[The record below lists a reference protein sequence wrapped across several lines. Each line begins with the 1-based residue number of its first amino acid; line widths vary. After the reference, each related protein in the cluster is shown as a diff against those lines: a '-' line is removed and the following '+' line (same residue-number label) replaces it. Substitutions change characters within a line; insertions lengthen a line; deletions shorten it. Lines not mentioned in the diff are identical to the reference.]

1 MHTLRLP
8 VKLTEEERLSRGQ
21 RAGEL
26 GYDLTQ
32 VEEREKETK
41 AAFKAQKERLQ
52 GEINDLLN
60 QLRSGKEW
68 REVPVS
74 IDKDLKQ
81 RLEVTTRLDT
91 GEVVST
97 RPLGAEEMQG
107 ELTLAP
113 TQEIKPATSNIVVDE
128 EELPAVANIEDAKKM
143 DDDELFELASGFAL
157 KQDDPTVVTVERLQ
171 FEFKIGQTKAKRLLK
186 RLKDEDLLSYPSNPT
201 NEETPSEETKKED
214 TSDEWW
220 K

>member
-1 MHTLRLP
+1 MNTLRLP

-68 REVPVS
+68 REVEVS
-74 IDKDLKQ
+74 IEKDLKQ
-81 RLEVTTRLDT
+81 RLEITTRLDT

-107 ELTLAP
+107 ELKLAEKE
-113 TQEIKPATSNIVVDE
+113 TVAEQQDE
-128 EELPAVANIEDAKKM
+128 EQPPQEENNSVVSIEDAKKM

-186 RLKDEDLLSYPSNPT
+186 RLKEEDCLSYPSN
-201 NEETPSEETKKED
+201 TPSEEQPAEETEKED